1 MPPTDMV
8 AVRVSL
14 YALVCYHWGAG
25 WNPGSISPPGL
36 CLDPAVL
43 PVTSDRHKWNSST
56 GCWLLGGECVGKM
69 INRGGG
75 IWGCLNNINDLPG
88 TMVGSVGLGD
98 EWVP

>member
-1 MPPTDMV
+1 M
-8 AVRVSL
+8 
-14 YALVCYHWGAG
+14 HWSVITGVQDGTLA
-25 WNPGSISPPGL
+25 PSPPPVL

-88 TMVGSVGLGD
+88 MMVGSVGLGD